1 MLLNRPPLIHHQTLT
16 VRHSQPQQ
24 RRLRLDG
31 WLLPLLLVL
40 LRHLLVVW
48 LLNILQKGGTQ
59 RHSPAHA
66 KLLLLGK
73 LLSLPLHCERL
84 LLLLQLLLL
93 QRKLSLLLLEHGLL
107 RQQARSTS
115 DDDLLAG
122 DHLHV
127 MLQRI
132 RVKS

>member
-73 LLSLPLHCERL
+73 LALPGKEG
-84 LLLLQLLLL
+84 
-93 QRKLSLLLLEHGLL
+93 GLL
-107 RQQARSTS
+107 GVRRCALVLRHAS
-115 DDDLLAG
+115 DSGCHSSKCMLA
-122 DHLHV
+122 
-127 MLQRI
+127 
-132 RVKS
+132 